1 MGQNEFPNKLGFQTA
16 CVSKQ
21 EHSFVVFAERY
32 IQLHGGSKRLSHL
45 LPASL
50 CDVVSMAPKL
60 DPAAVSNSRQAQRRS
75 AVRQLNVLA
84 GELGV
89 RQVSVKGSSERVENL
104 VCELDRVCPDA
115 EVAAR
120 VREAAAMFVRNGG
133 TLSVRLQQE
142 QEDANDMPL
151 TLVQRHRVLEEGFR
165 LESKAFM
172 LTYNSMLRMTLLAC
186 AVVS

>member
-1 MGQNEFPNKLGFQTA
+1 MPLGNMGQNEFPNKLGFQTA

-151 TLVQRHRVLEEGFR
+151 TLVQRHRVLEDGFR
-165 LESKAFM
+165 LESKA
-172 LTYNSMLRMTLLAC
+172 L
-186 AVVS
+186 